1 MKKVI
6 EKFKDLKEEKKVLAI
21 FGILSVVLLTLS
33 AGFGYK
39 DFIKANLDQ
48 SVSEYDLKVRF
59 FVILGFFWLFELFE
73 IIILIMGYTLFINLL
88 SLAQIFFHSIAVL
101 LLNWF
106 YRDVWESTQIYIP
119 FIIGG
124 IIPFILVIYNLI
136 ILCQSNRI
144 ISKIH

>member
-1 MKKVI
+1 M
-6 EKFKDLKEEKKVLAI
+6 FKMEDVLI
-21 FGILSVVLLTLS
+21 PGRFFCFILQVLLTLS

-101 LLNWF
+101 ILNWF
-106 YRDVWESTQIYIP
+106 YRDVWESDLIYIP
-119 FIIGG
+119 FILGG
-124 IIPFILVIYNLI
+124 VIPIIFEAYNLI

-144 ISKIH
+144 ITKIH

>member
-1 MKKVI
+1 M
-6 EKFKDLKEEKKVLAI
+6 EDVLI
-21 FGILSVVLLTLS
+21 PGRFFCFILQVLLTLS

-101 LLNWF
+101 ILNWF
-106 YRDVWESTQIYIP
+106 YRDVWESDLIYIP
-119 FIIGG
+119 FILGG
-124 IIPFILVIYNLI
+124 VIPIIFEAYNLI

-144 ISKIH
+144 ITKIH

>member
-1 MKKVI
+1 M
-6 EKFKDLKEEKKVLAI
+6 FKMEDVLI
-21 FGILSVVLLTLS
+21 PGRFFCFILQVLLTLS

-101 LLNWF
+101 ILNWF
-106 YRDVWESTQIYIP
+106 YRDVWESDLIYIP
-119 FIIGG
+119 FILGG
-124 IIPFILVIYNLI
+124 VIPIIFEAYNQGL
-136 ILCQSNRI
+136 
-144 ISKIH
+144 